1 MKTTTDCLF
10 LLPAL
15 IELIIVL
22 IIPCSAHGVAE
33 SEHQSTLPALS
44 PSRCS
49 LYVAPSTIDGAGLG
63 VFTSEPI
70 AKGAHV
76 GLSDIVIP
84 IVDLNTHHPKL
95 EWMLHDYV
103 WEGKYNMGMHREGKD
118 NSLDAYAPGI
128 DCAVNSHLGL
138 INVNRKWPIYD
149 TTLPHRYKYPSAGTM
164 TAYWNNFSS
173 YAKVDVPA
181 GAELFKDY
189 GDAWFT
195 SRDDVFGN
203 IPFEEHYRAAAPLL
217 LNISTLLQDTVTL
230 SEEAKH
236 DLYNV
241 MLSPKSRTLNALP
254 RHAHQIDMA
263 VKEGIRSVLQMDH
276 IRDNLQDMPDARCWD
291 SIVPG
296 QSTIE
301 GAGRGGFAAWGFQKG
316 QVITGSPLMFISDK
330 KHLEM
335 YEREDDDGDELD
347 EPELCAHQLVMNY
360 CWGHPETDLL
370 LCPYGSGMNLINHSR
385 KGANVKIQWA
395 PQGHLGQDESWLR
408 TSVQDMD
415 TRPYLAW
422 DYVALRDIA
431 EGEELFIDYGDEWVT
446 AWETHVAAWQDTEKP
461 GEYEDYMSAAEWN
474 ELYADDDIRTMREL
488 RENPYPDNI
497 EVVCHPSV
505 NANTYETKQQ
515 SFPVSALWHIAQDGV
530 PCTVKAR
537 ISSDDGTHY
546 TVEMD
551 AMEGV
556 LTRRKVLRKMF
567 RFRDVL
573 YSTDM
578 HLEGVF
584 RKEATIPDDML
595 PLAWR
600 KQEVHA
606 EHDEL

>member
-1 MKTTTDCLF
+1 MKTTTDGLF

-33 SEHQSTLPALS
+33 SEHQSTLPAQL

-70 AKGAHV
+70 DKGDRV

-84 IVDLNTHHPKL
+84 IVDLETHHPKL
-95 EWMLHDYV
+95 KWMLHGYV
-103 WEGKYNMGMHREGKD
+103 WEGRYHMGMHREGKD
-118 NSLDAYAPGI
+118 KKLDAFAPGL
-128 DCAVNSHLGL
+128 DSTVNCHKGL
-138 INVNRKWPIYD
+138 LNVDWGYPTYD

-189 GDAWFT
+189 GDGWFT
-195 SRDDVFGN
+195 SRDYVFGN

-217 LNISTLLQDTVTL
+217 LNISTLLQETVTL
-230 SEEAKH
+230 SEEAKQ

-241 MLSPKSRTLNALP
+241 MLSPKSRALNALP
-254 RHAHQIDMA
+254 RHVHQIEMS

-301 GAGRGGFAAWGFQKG
+301 GAGRGGFAAWGFQNG

-335 YEREDDDGDELD
+335 YERED
-347 EPELCAHQLVMNY
+347 AHQLTMNY
-360 CWGHPETDLL
+360 CWGHPETDFL
-370 LCPYGSGMNLINHSR
+370 LCPYGASINLINHSLED
-385 KGANVKIQWA
+385 ANVKIQWA
-395 PQGHLGQDESWLR
+395 PQGHLGQDDSWLH
-408 TSVQDMD
+408 TSVQDMGI
-415 TRPYLAW
+415 RPYLAW

-446 AWETHVAAWQDTEKP
+446 AWETHVAACQDTEKP
-461 GEYEDYMSAAEWN
+461 AEYEDYMPAAEWN
-474 ELYADDDIRTMREL
+474 ELYADDDLRTMREQ
-488 RENPYPDNI
+488 REDPYPDNI

-505 NANTYETKQQ
+505 HVDTYESKQQ
-515 SFPVSALWHIAQDGV
+515 SVPVSALWNIAEDGV
-530 PCTVKAR
+530 SCRVQAR
-537 ISSDDGTHY
+537 ISSDDDETHY
-546 TVEMD
+546 TVEID
-551 AMEGV
+551 VMEGF
-556 LTRRKVLRKMF
+556 LTRKKVLRKMF
-567 RFRDVL
+567 RFRDVF

-600 KQEVHA
+600 KPEVRG